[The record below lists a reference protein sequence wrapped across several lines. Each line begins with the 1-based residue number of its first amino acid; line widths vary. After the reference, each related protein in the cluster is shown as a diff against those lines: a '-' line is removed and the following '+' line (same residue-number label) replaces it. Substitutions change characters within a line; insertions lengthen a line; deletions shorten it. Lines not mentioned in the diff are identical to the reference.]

1 MRTPDDCRTLVII
14 PAYNEE
20 QSLEAVIGKVRAH
33 VPSADIAV
41 INDGSLDGTGSI
53 AERLG
58 VIALHLPHNVGIG
71 AAEQTGFIYA
81 LRSGYGTVV
90 RNDADGQHNPAEI
103 PELMDALARTGAD
116 MVIGSRYVENRGYVT
131 PPLRRAGIALLAAIT
146 GLICRQRL
154 TDPTSGFRAF
164 NARAIRL
171 CAEYYPHDYPEPESV
186 VLFVRSGLRVA
197 EIPVTMNPRYGGKSS
212 IRLVDSLYYMVKVLL
227 AIMVGLLRRPPRLPS
242 QDPPK

>member
-1 MRTPDDCRTLVII
+1 LSTRADRNTLVII

-41 INDGSLDGTGSI
+41 INDGSRDGTGSI

-58 VIALHLPHNVGIG
+58 VTALHLPHNVGIG

-81 LRSGYGTVV
+81 LRSGYSTVV

-103 PELMDALARTGAD
+103 PELLDALARTGAD
-116 MVIGSRYVENRGYVT
+116 MVIGSRYLENRGYVT
-131 PPLRRAGIALLAAIT
+131 PRLRRAGIAVLATIA

-164 NARAIRL
+164 NYRAIRL

-186 VLFVRSGLRVA
+186 VLFVRAGLRVA

-212 IRLVDSLYYMVKVLL
+212 IRLSDSLYYMIKVLL
-227 AIMVGLLRRPPRLPS
+227 AIMVGLLRRPPILPS
-242 QDPPK
+242 